1 MTLIRLI
8 LVLVVLAVCL
18 AGCAKDV
25 TLPESVPVPSPAPA
39 PEPEP
44 DPTPAYAAVSR
55 DEARVLAASL
65 SKGDQR
71 IGLWTD
77 LRPVLENSLRYILRR
92 PQGAV
97 AVSRP
102 GLTLTWAQLGDSVA
116 EFIGMLSAMDIDPTL
131 VADRFVWLKVKP
143 GTLLTGYYE
152 PWIEASL
159 TRQGDYRYPIYAK
172 PDDLRTVDLGAFHP
186 RWQGQ
191 SLVYRVD
198 EGGIKP
204 YHDRKDIDG
213 QGVLTGKGHEIAWVK
228 DPVDIFFLQIQGS
241 GRLVLPDGTVRHVLY
256 GGRNGHEYVS
266 LGKVLINQG
275 HVPREEMSM
284 QRIRE
289 FLAANPDKADALMF
303 ENPSYVFFHLS
314 DEGPFGAMNTILRPR
329 VSVAVDRTMT
339 PLGSVLALKTTL
351 MDHSRGV
358 SEPFMG
364 IVLAQDTGGAIKGTR
379 MDLFCGSG
387 DEAEML
393 AGHLQEHSEV
403 FMLISRRVLGA
414 SAGADQA
421 PAAR

>member
-1 MTLIRLI
+1 MTLIRSI

-18 AGCAKDV
+18 AGCAKDAP
-25 TLPESVPVPSPAPA
+25 LPEPAPVPA
-39 PEPEP
+39 PEPAPEP

-55 DEARVLAASL
+55 DEARMLAASL
-65 SKGDQR
+65 SKGNQR
-71 IGLWTD
+71 IGSWTE
-77 LRPVLENSLRYILRR
+77 LRSPLEDSLRYILRR

-116 EFIGMLSAMDIDPTL
+116 EFIGMLSALDIDPTL
-131 VADRFVWLKVKP
+131 AADRFVWLKVMP

-159 TRQGDYRYPIYAK
+159 TRQGDFRHPIYAK
-172 PDDLRTVDLGAFHP
+172 PDDLRTVDLGVFHP

-204 YHDRKDIDG
+204 YHDRKAIDG
-213 QGVLTGKGHEIAWVK
+213 KGALTGKGHEIAWVK

-266 LGKVLINQG
+266 LGRVLINRG

-314 DEGPFGAMNTILRPR
+314 DEGPFGAMNSILMPR
-329 VSVAVDRTMT
+329 VSVAVDRSMT
-339 PLGSVLALKTTL
+339 PLGSVLALKTSL
-351 MDHSRGV
+351 MDHARGV
-358 SEPFMG
+358 AEPFMG
-364 IVLAQDTGGAIKGTR
+364 IVLAQDTGGAIQGTR

-393 AGHLQEHSEV
+393 AGHLQERSEV
-403 FMLISRRVLGA
+403 YMLVSRRVLGA
-414 SAGADQA
+414 VAGADQA
-421 PAAR
+421 PAVR